1 MNMFDAS
8 LRHNNPPADLLT
20 GEALREKLRDE
31 HADLLRRCEEL
42 LEAGQ
47 RVPPITDDD
56 VAGKVSDYIKQLAA
70 LTKTAESHRTGA
82 KEPYLDGGRTIDGF
96 FKGITDPVTE
106 TKTAVQR
113 KLTLYLREKEETAR
127 QARLAEERAA
137 REAAEKARREAE
149 EKAKALADEQ
159 GLAAAIEAE
168 KAAETAAAD
177 LVKAEQAADVKAA
190 ELSRTRGEYG
200 SVSSLRTQWVFDEID
215 RATIDL
221 EALRPYLAL
230 ADIEKA
236 VRAFI
241 KAGGR
246 ELRGTHIHETTVASV
261 R

>member
-1 MNMFDAS
+1 MNVFDRS
-8 LRHNNPPADLLT
+8 IGDNNPPPDLLV

-47 RVPPITDDD
+47 RVPAVTSDD
-56 VAGKVSDYIKQLAA
+56 VAGKVADFIKQLGA

-82 KEPYLDGGRTIDGF
+82 KEPYLDGGRVIDGF

-106 TKTAVQR
+106 LKTAVQR
-113 KLTLYLREKEETAR
+113 KLTIYLREKEEAAR
-127 QARLAEERAA
+127 QARIAEERAA

-149 EKAKALADEQ
+149 EKAQAAADAAALDD
-159 GLAAAIEAE
+159 AIEAE
-168 KAAETAAAD
+168 KAAELAAAD

-200 SVSSLRTQWVFDEID
+200 AVSSLRTQWVFDEID
-215 RATIDL
+215 RDKIDL
-221 EALRPYLAL
+221 ETLRFYIPQDGL
-230 ADIEKA
+230 ETA

-246 ELRGTHIHETTVASV
+246 TLLGTRIYETTVAAV